1 MTKRGGRPGDFPSVV
16 VLAGPNGAG
25 KSTAASALLHGTLA
39 VNQFV
44 NADAIAKGLAGF
56 APETVAMR
64 AGRIM
69 LDRLKELAANRE
81 NFAFETT
88 LASRSF
94 APWLK
99 TLAETGYR
107 FHLVFLWLPT
117 ADMAVGRVAN
127 RVKMGGHDVPE
138 ETIRRRYAAGLRNFH
153 CLYRPI
159 STSWRVYDNSEDR
172 KPRLIARGGGSD
184 VDLIADA
191 QTWRLIGA
199 EANS

>member
-1 MTKRGGRPGDFPSVV
+1 MTGRGDRSGDFPSVV

-56 APETVAMR
+56 APETVAIQ

-69 LDRLKELAANRE
+69 LGRLKELAANRE

-99 TLAETGYR
+99 TLVQTGYR
-107 FHLVFLWLPT
+107 FHLVFLWLPS

-138 ETIRRRYAAGLRNFH
+138 ETIRRRHAAGLRNFH

-159 STSWRVYDNSEDR
+159 STSWRVYDNSDPLE
-172 KPRLIARGGGSD
+172 PRLIARGDGMD
-184 VDLIADA
+184 TDQVVDF
-191 QTWRLIGA
+191 QTWQLIEAGA
-199 EANS
+199 KP